1 MTHLLGG
8 GKGWGEGGG
17 AGERGGGGRGRGRK
31 GKESRKEVI
40 WSDLC
45 TMQCAG
51 VADKQEHIVV
61 AALTTVNSDS
71 NV

>member
-8 GKGWGEGGG
+8 GR
-17 AGERGGGGRGRGRK
+17 AGERGGGEGERKVGK

-51 VADKQEHIVV
+51 VADKQEHIVA